1 MTEPVGDAQA
11 APPQTASTVATDP
24 TRPSATA
31 PARGDTVPGS
41 REDWTDQVTGLIVDN
56 VDKVRNRTTG
66 PILEVTRGSVHAV
79 VAVTLLLPVVV
90 LLTILAVRVLTY
102 YVFREVW
109 ITYTV
114 LGMIFTL
121 VGVVLW
127 SRRHASVSTP

>member
-1 MTEPVGDAQA
+1 MTDSSGGPDTATPDPA
-11 APPQTASTVATDP
+11 LSARPAPSTQVE
-24 TRPSATA
+24 
-31 PARGDTVPGS
+31 PGS
-41 REDWTDQVTGLIVDN
+41 SQDWTDQVTGLIVDN

-66 PILEVTRGSVHAV
+66 PILEITRGSVHAI
-79 VAVTLLLPVVV
+79 VALTLVLPVLV

-114 LGMIFTL
+114 LGMILTI

-127 SRRHASVSTP
+127 SRRDSSATNA